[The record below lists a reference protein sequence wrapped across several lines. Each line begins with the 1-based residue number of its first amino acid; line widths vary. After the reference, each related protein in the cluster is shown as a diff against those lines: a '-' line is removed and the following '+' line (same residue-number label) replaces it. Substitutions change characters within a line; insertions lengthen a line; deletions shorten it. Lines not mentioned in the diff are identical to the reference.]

1 MSRFLEVVFVRSGCA
16 FILGCVGSL
25 IGLVAWAGWTAHHH
39 YPRSPSS
46 IVWAAVGAT
55 FGFVL
60 GACIGNGRLH
70 GRPAWLVLGLVGGT
84 LAGALIGMQW
94 AHAEYSFAR
103 QTLLQSGLPAAFVD
117 APHGGFSATAYETI
131 GLQHGI
137 CLGVLGGATAGW
149 FWKHPPRLSSVA
161 RIFPVAMSCF
171 VALGAIAM
179 HTGFRDLSRD
189 AVENGRQSWED
200 SQNRQQPRDARAD
213 VDSPARH

>member
-1 MSRFLEVVFVRSGCA
+1 MSRLFEVVFVRSGCA
-16 FILGCVGSL
+16 FILSCVGSL

-60 GACIGNGRLH
+60 GACIGNHRLR
-70 GRPAWLVLGLVGGT
+70 GRPAWLVAGLAGGI
-84 LAGALIGMQW
+84 LAGALLGLQW
-94 AHAEYSFAR
+94 AHIEYGLAR
-103 QTLLQSGLPAAFVD
+103 QTLLQSGLTSEFVD
-117 APHGGFSATAYETI
+117 SPHGGFSATAYETI

-137 CLGVLGGATAGW
+137 CLGVLAGATVGW
-149 FWKHPPRLSSVA
+149 FWRHPPRLSSVS
-161 RIFPVAMSCF
+161 RIFPVSMSCF

-189 AVENGRQSWED
+189 AIETGRQSW
-200 SQNRQQPRDARAD
+200 QNSRDREQPHDARVD
-213 VDSPARH
+213 VGLRARH